1 MCAAAVATSLADE
14 LIGFHGS
21 DQDFRQR
28 CRLGFSAAIEK
39 GTPASIDRAF
49 SVLGSQVKVS
59 HRTVEK
65 VIMMLEELQALKP
78 DPGFAMGLLAGIMTA
93 QSHYSRNEK
102 QSGLNAIQTFLDSF
116 APTK

>member
-1 MCAAAVATSLADE
+1 MSAAAVTPSLSDE
-14 LIGFHGS
+14 LISFHGS
-21 DQDFRQR
+21 DENFRQR

-65 VIMMLEELQALKP
+65 VIMMLEELQALSP
-78 DPGFAMGLLAGIMTA
+78 SPTFAMGLLSGIMTA
-93 QSHYSRNEK
+93 QSHYSKNGK
-102 QSGLNAIQTFLDSF
+102 QSGLNAIRTFLDSF
-116 APTK
+116 SSAK